1 MPILSASERAHDQV
15 VQAAYERLKPFLMEE
30 FQKAEKYFPAKSKLH
45 TYDAW
50 IEAFAAC
57 PAKCD
62 LTWTDLVRYEP
73 GSDRYDLAK
82 RLGGF
87 PDVADSY
94 GVFHYYGDFLD
105 FRDALLQW
113 QLSQLPPRKQRFLYS
128 MDLSIETVY
137 CFFVT
142 NMLQCNYK
150 YVKTNMELRPK
161 SSNELLAQH
170 QDVELYGH
178 VIDASTLEVAQ
189 YLAALRNARKQ
200 REAYYTGPIRQF
212 TDVIPLPLA
221 NESRMVEQLRS
232 RVVRTTD
239 PERARA
245 ATERRFPSG
254 TFMFHGAKTG
264 SMVKILRSGY
274 LMNARALGDKKD
286 CDDNGGEEGISWS
299 LGNIDALPGSRF
311 HLAGFMAAPETLLGE
326 GRDQLAIPDSPAP
339 YEVVQLSSNIDAQDF
354 YRKYTQARQL
364 EVEYDA
370 ICEAMENGDST
381 VEVQADELEAQIM
394 AIADELRG
402 NLCAQ
407 NDVRVPIE
415 KLYMV
420 VPEKDLEDWLRVLVR
435 CASKPAGIV
444 AYDDTTV
451 RLEDFASDHKGDGD
465 ELARQLRG
473 IVGETAETLTYA
485 DVLGSEFN
493 DSMRYGD
500 ANQLIGPKYLANTKR
515 IVMENGKLVVKE

>member
-1 MPILSASERAHDQV
+1 
-15 VQAAYERLKPFLMEE
+15 
-30 FQKAEKYFPAKSKLH
+30 
-45 TYDAW
+45 
-50 IEAFAAC
+50 
-57 PAKCD
+57 
-62 LTWTDLVRYEP
+62 
-73 GSDRYDLAK
+73 
-82 RLGGF
+82 
-87 PDVADSY
+87 
-94 GVFHYYGDFLD
+94 
-105 FRDALLQW
+105 
-113 QLSQLPPRKQRFLYS
+113 
-128 MDLSIETVY
+128 
-137 CFFVT
+137 
-142 NMLQCNYK
+142 
-150 YVKTNMELRPK
+150 
-161 SSNELLAQH
+161 
-170 QDVELYGH
+170 
-178 VIDASTLEVAQ
+178 
-189 YLAALRNARKQ
+189 
-200 REAYYTGPIRQF
+200 
-212 TDVIPLPLA
+212 
-221 NESRMVEQLRS
+221 
-232 RVVRTTD
+232 
-239 PERARA
+239 
-245 ATERRFPSG
+245 
-254 TFMFHGAKTG
+254 
-264 SMVKILRSGY
+264 
-274 LMNARALGDKKD
+274 MNARAIGDKKD
-286 CDDNGGEEGISWS
+286 CEDNGGEEGISWS

-370 ICEAMENGDST
+370 ICEAMENGNST

-493 DSMRYGD
+493 DSMRYSD